1 MGKEV
6 EVQEN
11 KMGVMPVGKLLLSMS
26 IPMMISMLVQA
37 LYNIVDSMFVAKLS
51 ESALTAVS
59 LAFPVQNL
67 MIAVGTGTGVG
78 INALVSRSL
87 GEKKQEYANSAA
99 NNGIYLAIFS
109 FIGFAIV
116 CGFFAPAFFRVQ
128 TTDPQIMEY
137 GVDYVT
143 AESLKHVRVEEE
155 VCAKL
160 QTTARV
166 LLRLTSG
173 NQFGMS
179 QEDIFSIFEN
189 IQQYPHLHIAGIHYY
204 SGTQKKER
212 QLAKDIERLD
222 AFMTLLKE
230 KYHFEAELLEM
241 GPGIGAEYFEA
252 PYEEKERENLF
263 MAVPYLA
270 KLKEK
275 YPLGIE
281 MGRFLS
287 SGCGTFST
295 RVKDIKNN
303 SDTEYVIVDGGMH
316 QLKYYGQTMAM
327 KVPEIHVLQAVPQDT
342 KKTYCVCGSLCTVA
356 DVLVREVEL
365 PVLQEE
371 DILLFER
378 CGAYSVTEGSAL
390 FLSREL
396 PAVYVYSEKKGM
408 QKVRDILH
416 TSALNSL

>member
-1 MGKEV
+1 MTVLEYLKTIPMKEV
-6 EVQEN
+6 SSPAYFFDMDVFEEKIEFTKSVLKDIPLTFSIKAN
-11 KMGVMPVGKLLLSMS
+11 PFLLS
-26 IPMMISMLVQA
+26 A
-37 LYNIVDSMFVAKLS
+37 LPEGIRHVEVCSPGELTICKKYAVDPKRIIYS
-51 ESALTAVS
+51 
-59 LAFPVQNL
+59 
-67 MIAVGTGTGVG
+67 GV
-78 INALVSRSL
+78 NKEVKDVH
-87 GEKKQEYANSAA
+87 E
-99 NNGIYLAIFS
+99 AI
-109 FIGFAIV
+109 
-116 CGFFAPAFFRVQ
+116 
-128 TTDPQIMEY
+128 EY

-155 VCAKL
+155 VCARL

-365 PVLQEE
+365 PVLREE